1 MTARVR
7 AWRITTALA
16 ALGLVFM
23 GAIVVPVFL
32 VPALTAVLALGL
44 AAEARQCSP
53 RPIPGAAGEP
63 RSVSANCR
71 EFTGLA

>member
-7 AWRITTALA
+7 AWRLATALA

-44 AAEARQCSP
+44 AAEARYRSP
-53 RPIPGAAGEP
+53 RPALDVVRES
-63 RSVSANCR
+63 RSVSATRR
-71 EFTGLA
+71 EFTGLT